1 MGQGR
6 ANRRCE
12 NRIIDEPQHRRTQ
25 FMREDA
31 RDAASRVDEKRLWQR
46 HVEMARIG
54 AIPNNGVNRAALSQE
69 DIAARALLLSWAAQ
83 RNFCVSVDGLGN
95 LFVRRDG
102 TDPDAAPVMTGS
114 HMDSQP
120 RGGRFDGIYGVLAGL
135 EALEA
140 MEDAGVVTRRPVEV
154 VAWTNEEGGRFAP
167 CTMGSMVF
175 TGARALAD
183 VLDVT
188 DNEGIKLRDALAA
201 TLAATPQAAPRAF
214 QSPAAGY
221 IEAHIEQGPL
231 LENAGRTVGVVTGI
245 QGLRW
250 FNIEVFGK
258 TDHAGTTPLKLR
270 KDAVRDAIAIINAL
284 HELTYDADDVTRFTV
299 GRMLVTPNS
308 PNSVASHVLFSV
320 DLRHPDPRRIQE
332 LGAAV
337 EPLARKAAA
346 FCEVKVTPTLHDDPC
361 VFDPRVTGAIEEAAQ
376 TLGLTNMRLPSG
388 ASHDAMY
395 MARVCPTG
403 MIFGPC
409 ETGVSHNEAENAKPA
424 DLAAGA
430 RVLTAALLELANR

>member
-1 MGQGR
+1 
-6 ANRRCE
+6 
-12 NRIIDEPQHRRTQ
+12 
-25 FMREDA
+25 MREDA
-31 RDAASRVDEKRLWQR
+31 RDAALRVNEQRLWQR
-46 HVEMARIG
+46 HAEMAKLG
-54 AIPNNGVNRAALSQE
+54 AIPGNGVNRAALSRE
-69 DIAARALLLSWAAQ
+69 DIAARKLLLSWAAQ
-83 RNFCVSVDGLGN
+83 HHFAVSVDVIGN
-95 LFVRRDG
+95 LFVRRAG
-102 TDPDAAPVMTGS
+102 SELNATPVMTGS

-140 MEDAGVVTRRPVEV
+140 MNEAGVTTRRPIEV

-175 TGARALAD
+175 TGARPLAD

-188 DNEGIKLRDALAA
+188 DNEGIKLRDALAE
-201 TLAATPQAAPRAF
+201 TLAATPLAAKREF
-214 QSPAAGY
+214 NSPVAGY

-231 LENAGRTVGVVTGI
+231 LENARKTVGVVTGI

-250 FNIEVFGK
+250 FNIEVSGK
-258 TDHAGTTPLKLR
+258 TDHAGTTPLALR
-270 KDAVRDAIAIINAL
+270 KDAMRDAVAIINAL
-284 HELTYDADDVTRFTV
+284 TELTDDPADVTRFTV

-320 DLRHPDPRRIQE
+320 DVRHPDPQTIKR
-332 LGAAV
+332 LGEAV
-337 EPLARKAAA
+337 EPLARKAAQH
-346 FCEVKVTPTLHDDPC
+346 CGVKVTPTLRDDPC
-361 VFDPRVTGAIEEAAQ
+361 VFDADVTNAVEAAAQ
-376 TLGLTNMRLPSG
+376 GLELTHMRLSSG

-403 MIFGPC
+403 MIFVPC
-409 ETGVSHNEAENAKPA
+409 EKGVSHNEAENATPA

-430 RVLTAALLELANR
+430 RVLTAALVELANR

>member
-1 MGQGR
+1 
-6 ANRRCE
+6 
-12 NRIIDEPQHRRTQ
+12 
-25 FMREDA
+25 MREDA
-31 RDAASRVDEKRLWQR
+31 RNAVNRVDQQRLWQR
-46 HVEMARIG
+46 HMEMARIG
-54 AIPNNGVNRAALSQE
+54 AIPRDGVNRAALSGE
-69 DIAARALLLSWAAQ
+69 DIAARRLLLSWAKQ
-83 RNFCVSVDGLGN
+83 RNFAVSVDGIGN
-95 LFVRRDG
+95 LFLRRAG
-102 TDPDAAPVMTGS
+102 SDPDAAPVMTGS

-140 MEDAGVVTRRPVEV
+140 MEEAGVRTRRPIEV
-154 VAWTNEEGGRFAP
+154 VAWTNEEGGRFQP

-175 TGARALAD
+175 TGARPLTE

-188 DNEGIKLRDALAA
+188 DNDGIKLRDALAE
-201 TLAATPQAAPRAF
+201 TLAATPEAKKREF
-214 QSPAAGY
+214 KMPAASY

-231 LENAGRTVGVVTGI
+231 LENAGKTIGVVTGI

-250 FNIEVFGK
+250 FNIEVLGK
-258 TDHAGTTPLKLR
+258 TDHAGTTPLGLR

-284 HELTYDADDVTRFTV
+284 AELAHDPGDVTRFTV

-320 DLRHPDPRRIQE
+320 DLRHPDPKRIRE
-332 LGAAV
+332 LGEAV
-337 EPLARKAAA
+337 GPLARKAAQ
-346 FCEVKVTPTLHDDPC
+346 FCDVKVTPTLHDDPC
-361 VFDPRVTGAIEEAAQ
+361 VFDASITAAIEAAAKN
-376 TLGLTNMRLPSG
+376 LALPHLRLPSG

-403 MIFGPC
+403 MIFVPC
-409 ETGVSHNEAENAKPA
+409 EKGISHNEAENAKPA